1 MKKNTVKKFVEVA
14 LITLLFLGCITE
26 TPKTTSPTAPP
37 TTPPGTTTS
46 PAQFEITNL
55 RVVPETPKVGDVLT
69 ILVDVQNKGDSS
81 GSYTVLVTIG
91 DISKMENVE
100 LEGKSSKTVQ
110 FQELADKEGTIEI
123 KAGNLTKTIIVS
135 PLETPPPT
143 TTPLPTTP
151 PTTTPKPTGAPEE
164 SKRIYEP
171 EIPIETS
178 YTYYFSVRGGEWG
191 TMVYKNKT
199 TEELRSSWFV
209 WGNILCAIPPTGDI
223 DEVGHQDNYTFYYKN
238 NGLREIYAEGENWC
252 CIAYSIKYVYSPP
265 LPSVY
270 SLVKGT
276 TKKDHGSFFTEF
288 TCKQRAPGVYT
299 HVAYTTSDI
308 FGRGTYDREI
318 YVEEFENI
326 EAGGKT
332 YECARVKFTITYEV
346 EYNTGEPWKLYKW
359 VEDGYAWYSDI
370 GMVKA
375 EYTVK
380 TYFSGELK
388 KTDKVS
394 IILNSI
400 TMP

>member
-1 MKKNTVKKFVEVA
+1 
-14 LITLLFLGCITE
+14 
-26 TPKTTSPTAPP
+26 
-37 TTPPGTTTS
+37 
-46 PAQFEITNL
+46 
-55 RVVPETPKVGDVLT
+55 
-69 ILVDVQNKGDSS
+69 
-81 GSYTVLVTIG
+81 
-91 DISKMENVE
+91 
-100 LEGKSSKTVQ
+100 
-110 FQELADKEGTIEI
+110 
-123 KAGNLTKTIIVS
+123 
-135 PLETPPPT
+135 
-143 TTPLPTTP
+143 
-151 PTTTPKPTGAPEE
+151 
-164 SKRIYEP
+164 
-171 EIPIETS
+171 
-178 YTYYFSVRGGEWG
+178 
-191 TMVYKNKT
+191 MVYKNKT

-346 EYNTGEPWKLYKW
+346 RYINISESWRVYKW

-370 GMVKA
+370 GMIKA

-400 TMP
+400 TIP